1 MGISAEN
8 AGLYLCQLASLEAV
22 AFVYNKSVQL
32 VPYFNHCL
40 NIYRALSLWNSLP
53 LKSLKITTVASF
65 L

>member
-40 NIYRALSLWNSLP
+40 NIYIELYRYGTLYL
-53 LKSLKITTVASF
+53 
-65 L
+65 